1 MGINI
6 VYISNILF
14 EPYLYPCMTGA
25 FSESEIQLNFVA
37 YEEFGEKRDVLTGA
51 DIAVVFLNFDAMYPD
66 AVNDLFSGQSDADDL
81 ERNAMERCKR
91 LHSEIETYTNAK
103 IIWFG
108 FEDYYTYG
116 YILYGKVPVLNGAVD
131 RINQELQEI
140 IGCDSFID
148 LKRIIAG
155 VGISRAYSDKGKYR
169 WNALYSEELTGYICK
184 EIYKQYLIHK
194 GITKKCLVLD
204 CDGVLWGGILS
215 EDGIEGI
222 YLGSSGFGRRFQD
235 FQRFLLDLYY
245 HGVILAVCSKNDEA
259 DVLRVFREHSG
270 MILKEQHIACLKSNW
285 KNKPDNIKMIAQ
297 ELNIGIDSIVFVD
310 DSLFEIEAVK
320 AILPEIVT
328 IQIKNNMTYDAF
340 SCFNLRSENSIID
353 IEQRNNTYRT
363 NCLRES
369 MRAQYDDYAD
379 YLRALN
385 IRIDIHK
392 ILPDEY
398 RRISELTQRAN
409 KCTNGKRYTLDEVK
423 ERADNADVSFY
434 SVSVSDCFSDLG
446 IVGAVEV
453 EFQTLTLF
461 CLSCRAMGRE
471 IEKEML
477 KYIVQNHCI
486 NNISFKPTGKNDS
499 LLKLIE
505 KSV

>member
-1 MGINI
+1 MRREK
-6 VYISNILF
+6 VSNI
-14 EPYLYPCMTGA
+14 
-25 FSESEIQLNFVA
+25 
-37 YEEFGEKRDVLTGA
+37 
-51 DIAVVFLNFDAMYPD
+51 
-66 AVNDLFSGQSDADDL
+66 
-81 ERNAMERCKR
+81 
-91 LHSEIETYTNAK
+91 
-103 IIWFG
+103 
-108 FEDYYTYG
+108 
-116 YILYGKVPVLNGAVD
+116 
-131 RINQELQEI
+131 
-140 IGCDSFID
+140 
-148 LKRIIAG
+148 
-155 VGISRAYSDKGKYR
+155 
-169 WNALYSEELTGYICK
+169 
-184 EIYKQYLIHK
+184 IHK

-270 MILKEQHIACLKSNW
+270 MILKEQHIACFKSNW

-340 SCFNLRSENSIID
+340 SCFNLRSENNITN

-423 ERADNADVSFY
+423 ERAVNADVSFY

-477 KYIVQNHCI
+477 KYIVQNHCV